1 MDLKQTGRSLLRVS
15 ERSSSTAGA
24 IPVLVDGDY
33 LRPESIRL
41 RNGCSRQATRAVAI
55 VRVLIN
61 TNKLRPTGPAEYE
74 TWFWIHAVVPA
85 TQAQLSA
92 ISDNDR
98 PRRRGQRED
107 PRRTPGSGGVGGF
120 ILGLQMHG
128 MSYEDILQL
137 VHHAP
142 RDWEPRPPLTDGM
155 LDREGWLR
163 ADDDDDGDSDAAR
176 QRLRQVLTKLAERE
190 AKAQGVARPRGGPPK
205 KIPGVA
211 SPSSCSSTVLQN

>member
-1 MDLKQTGRSLLRVS
+1 
-15 ERSSSTAGA
+15 
-24 IPVLVDGDY
+24 
-33 LRPESIRL
+33 
-41 RNGCSRQATRAVAI
+41 
-55 VRVLIN
+55 
-61 TNKLRPTGPAEYE
+61 
-74 TWFWIHAVVPA
+74 
-85 TQAQLSA
+85 
-92 ISDNDR
+92 
-98 PRRRGQRED
+98 
-107 PRRTPGSGGVGGF
+107 
-120 ILGLQMHG
+120 MHG